1 MQTQDIPVSEI
12 KILNRLR
19 KINDEK
25 VNELTDSIKQI
36 GLLHPLV
43 VAKKDNSFLLLS
55 GNHRLKSFQKLGYET
70 IPAIVKEDDITIN
83 QLVEVSENLIS
94 NRLNAIEESHHIL
107 LREELLKKLGK
118 KAEVGSNQHNSQ
130 DKITNEE
137 LAKQLGVSRRI
148 YQYKKQ
154 VAKIIPEVQETIG
167 DTKFAEKMMDMVHL
181 SKQPKEVQI
190 EIAKILKTNEAKTYN
205 RAYVLANLKLKGNIW
220 SKETQEIKDELQ
232 TGKSIMKFERIKDK
246 LNDICRTV
254 SKDDDL
260 RVTRSTGR
268 FGTSKLVNYTMLPEQ
283 SRWFINY
290 FSKKGDL
297 ICDSF
302 FGKGTNLITGAYEGR
317 KILGWDLSKD
327 NLDAVRGACID
338 HTEVNPSNINLFD
351 TCGVEMEE
359 YKNKTNLIDLAL
371 TDIPYFQAEKY
382 NPDDSRDLGN
392 IKNISQFNEK
402 IEKYLINIKRLIKPS
417 NYEEKIFKPI
427 IIKCGTKRLGKNGI
441 IDLGTEIELLAK
453 KVGLVVHDKIYNQLS
468 SAYASY
474 GLKTSIENRYTIK
487 SHETNIVLLKY
498 QDQ

>member
-190 EIAKILKTNEAKTYN
+190 EIAKILKTN
-205 RAYVLANLKLKGNIW
+205 
-220 SKETQEIKDELQ
+220 D
-232 TGKSIMKFERIKDK
+232 
-246 LNDICRTV
+246 
-254 SKDDDL
+254 
-260 RVTRSTGR
+260 
-268 FGTSKLVNYTMLPEQ
+268 
-283 SRWFINY
+283 
-290 FSKKGDL
+290 
-297 ICDSF
+297 
-302 FGKGTNLITGAYEGR
+302 
-317 KILGWDLSKD
+317 
-327 NLDAVRGACID
+327 
-338 HTEVNPSNINLFD
+338 
-351 TCGVEMEE
+351 
-359 YKNKTNLIDLAL
+359 
-371 TDIPYFQAEKY
+371 
-382 NPDDSRDLGN
+382 
-392 IKNISQFNEK
+392 
-402 IEKYLINIKRLIKPS
+402 
-417 NYEEKIFKPI
+417 
-427 IIKCGTKRLGKNGI
+427 
-441 IDLGTEIELLAK
+441 
-453 KVGLVVHDKIYNQLS
+453 
-468 SAYASY
+468 
-474 GLKTSIENRYTIK
+474 
-487 SHETNIVLLKY
+487 
-498 QDQ
+498 